1 MCEKEVG
8 MEEMKRGEPRG
19 EERGRQQEVDD
30 LC

>member
-8 MEEMKRGEPRG
+8 MEEMERGELGGEKRGR
-19 EERGRQQEVDD
+19 RQEVDD